1 MVRLG
6 RDYTNCLVFDYLG
19 EEEKRRFEK
28 GELGIEL
35 MNALAF
41 VKAKQDVER
50 QIEVTR
56 ELGMNHIELDADPP
70 NPYLDFDRVRRR
82 EIREAAEANDVTLS
96 LHLPY
101 SYVGG
106 SVCSPQ
112 EDDRR
117 VAVELH
123 KRCIQFAAD
132 IGARYVNMHPGS
144 APFYHR
150 LGRYHRLTHDSLLQS
165 LIELGE
171 FAAAREVA
179 LHLENNTAF
188 DGIYSE
194 IEDCLSIIKEARARS
209 VEIYF
214 NFDIGHWFTRANFGK
229 QIPNS
234 PEKALEPIPPDFL
247 KELHLNDYVPDEKM
261 FHPPLHLGWGL
272 LQRSDLERY
281 ARLVKRKGVETVVLE
296 TAMKSIEQVLDREE
310 LLKRESKYV
319 RDIFETPD

>member
-6 RDYTNCLVFDYLG
+6 RDYTNCLIFNYLG
-19 EEEKRRFEK
+19 EEEKRSLEK
-28 GELGIEL
+28 GELGLESV
-35 MNALAF
+35 NAIAL
-41 VKAKQDVER
+41 VKAKRDVER

-56 ELGMNHIELDADPP
+56 ELEMNHIELDADPP
-70 NPYLDFDRVRRR
+70 NPYLDFDRDRRR
-82 EIREAAEANDVTLS
+82 EIKEAAKANDVTLS

-112 EDDRR
+112 EDDRG

-132 IGARYVNMHPGS
+132 VGARYVIMHPGS

-150 LGRYHRLTHDSLLQS
+150 IGRYRSFIHDSLLRS

-171 FAAAREVA
+171 FATARGVM

-194 IEDCLSIIKEARARS
+194 VEDCLAIIKEARAQG

-214 NFDIGHWFTRANFGK
+214 NFDIGHWFTRAGFGK
-229 QIPNS
+229 QIPDP
-234 PEKALEPIPPDFL
+234 PEMVLEPIPPDFL
-247 KELHLNDYVPDEKM
+247 KELHLNDYVPGEGI
-261 FHPPLHLGWGL
+261 FHPPIHLGWGL
-272 LQRSDLERY
+272 LQRGNLERY

-296 TAMKSIEQVLDREE
+296 TAMKSIEQVLGSEE
-310 LLKRESKYV
+310 LLKRESEYV
-319 RDIFETPD
+319 RDIFEAAG